1 MPFIFVTDS
10 LARAAKY
17 HIGLPGADTARFSSG
32 DDSKSGAVTTDPGGR
47 SGGTPAGG
55 FLAFVDTVSARYDS
69 SMEPSD
75 HERKP
80 SVPPPAMIGLPPSAR
95 GLTGR
100 PKDIAEHAREV
111 AHQWR
116 DVGES
121 YVRKRQKELGIPDNM
136 NGEPDYSGDGK
147 WRAFDPRGQQGG
159 GCVTGVVVDSGVLN
173 PELLKG
179 KKGGRIYP
187 KLSLR
192 DRIDAAIAHEY
203 AELHH
208 GSHVEALKAAA
219 KTELPIT
226 PGARRL
232 CKAMAR

>member
-1 MPFIFVTDS
+1 
-10 LARAAKY
+10 
-17 HIGLPGADTARFSSG
+17 
-32 DDSKSGAVTTDPGGR
+32 
-47 SGGTPAGG
+47 
-55 FLAFVDTVSARYDS
+55 
-69 SMEPSD
+69 
-75 HERKP
+75 
-80 SVPPPAMIGLPPSAR
+80 MIGLPPSAR

-111 AHQWR
+111 AHEWR

-136 NGEPDYSGDGK
+136 NGEPDYGGDGK

-192 DRIDAAIAHEY
+192 DRIDAAIAHE
-203 AELHH
+203 
-208 GSHVEALKAAA
+208 
-219 KTELPIT
+219 
-226 PGARRL
+226 
-232 CKAMAR
+232 